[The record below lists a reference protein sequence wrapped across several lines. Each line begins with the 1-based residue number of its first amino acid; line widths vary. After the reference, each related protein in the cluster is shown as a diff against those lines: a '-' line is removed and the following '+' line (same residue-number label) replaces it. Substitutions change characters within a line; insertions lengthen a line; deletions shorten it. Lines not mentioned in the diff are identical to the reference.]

1 MKTLIVIVVA
11 LVCLAVGFFA
21 GRSLQRGPGMSNI
34 QLDNQSGQDATQV
47 EVIGRSGPLPSAQTR
62 NIPHAVQGEGGFDVR
77 VTFADGHVAEAG
89 NVYIES
95 GSTQSITV
103 GSDRALTLK

>member
-1 MKTLIVIVVA
+1 MKTLVVIIVA

-21 GRSLQRGPGMSNI
+21 GRSLQRGPGISSI

-47 EVIGRSGPLPSAQTR
+47 EVIGRTGPLPSTQTR
-62 NIPHAVQGEGGFDVR
+62 RIPHAVQGEGGFDVR
-77 VTFADGHVAEAG
+77 VTLADGHVAEAK

-95 GSTQSITV
+95 GNTQVITV
-103 GSDRALTLK
+103 GSDRALIVK